1 MPFLAEG
8 EVSIPTKDILSW
20 TFDDPR
26 FDPDEPIYIDAK
38 DSSRSISSNQARVLI
53 RKLVAGFHAAGLKK
67 GDCVC
72 LHSFNDVYYPILFLG
87 IIAAG
92 GVFAGT
98 NPSYTQFELVHHIKT
113 AKTKFLITESI
124 PEMLG
129 NAVAAAKESGIPDS
143 KVWIFDVLGDPV
155 PRGFRSW
162 KELLGHGERDWVR
175 FDDEKTSKETTAARL
190 FSSGTTG
197 LPKAAVLSHHNFIAQ
212 HTLVHEISMKDWR
225 ARRLLCLPMFH
236 AACVPVAHTTPLRAG
251 QVSVIMRRFELEP
264 FLVNIDKF
272 QITDIALVPP
282 IVIAVIMSGLASKFS
297 LKTIRAVTV
306 GAAPLGKDSQDRMRA
321 LFPAGTYVNQVW
333 GMTETSCV
341 ASMFHYPEDDVS
353 GSVGRMLLLLD
364 SKIVD
369 DDGRDITDYDV
380 RGELCVRGP
389 TIVKGYFENPK
400 ANAES
405 FDSEGF
411 FKTGD
416 IVYCDSKTK
425 KWYIVDRKKEL
436 IKVRGFQ
443 VAPPELE
450 TVLLSHPHIID
461 AAVIGVKHSTEADV
475 ELPRAYVVRRDT
487 PEGKALDEAA
497 LKKHCGE
504 RLAKFKELTGGVKF
518 VDAIPKNASGKILK
532 RVLRDM
538 AKDEDDKTKAKL

>member
-1 MPFLAEG
+1 MFSAERNIP
-8 EVSIPTKDILSW
+8 IPTKDLISW
-20 TFDDPR
+20 TFDEPR
-26 FDPDEPIYIDAK
+26 FDRDEPIYIDAK
-38 DSSRSISSNQARVLI
+38 DASRSISSNQARVLI

-72 LHSFNDVYYPILFLG
+72 LHSFNDIYYPILFLG

-113 AKTKFLITESI
+113 AKTTFFITE
-124 PEMLG
+124 PEMLD
-129 NAVAAAKESGIPDS
+129 NAVAAARECGIPQS
-143 KVWIFDVLGDPV
+143 KVWIFDVLGHPV
-155 PRGFRSW
+155 PQGFRSW
-162 KELLGHGERDWVR
+162 KELLGHGEKDWVR

-197 LPKAAVLSHHNFIAQ
+197 LPKAAVLSHYNFIAQ
-212 HTLVHEISMKDWR
+212 HTLVHEINRKSWR
-225 ARRLLCLPMFH
+225 SRRLLCLPMFH

-251 QVSVIMRRFELEP
+251 QPSIIMRRFELEP
-264 FLVNIDKF
+264 LLANIEKF
-272 QITDIALVPP
+272 QINEIGIVPP
-282 IVIAVIMSGLASKFS
+282 IVIAIIMSGLASKYS
-297 LKTIRAVTV
+297 LKTIRALTV
-306 GAAPLGKDSQDRMRA
+306 GAAPLGKDSQDRMRD
-321 LFPAGTYVNQVW
+321 LLPPGTFVNQVW
-333 GMTETSCV
+333 GMTETSCI
-341 ASMFHYPEDDVS
+341 ASMFHYPEDDVT
-353 GSVGRMLLLLD
+353 GSVGRMIPLLD

-369 DDGRDITDYDV
+369 DDGKDITGYDV

-389 TIVKGYFENPK
+389 TIVAGYFENPK
-400 ANAES
+400 ANSES

-461 AAVIGVKHSTEADV
+461 AAVIGVKHATEADV
-475 ELPRAYVVRRDT
+475 ELPRAYVVRRAT
-487 PEGKALDEAA
+487 PEGEALDEAA
-497 LKKHCGE
+497 VKKHCGE

-538 AKDEDDKTKAKL
+538 AKEENDQTKARL

>member
-1 MPFLAEG
+1 MFEAERQ
-8 EVSIPTKDILSW
+8 VQIPTKDLLSW

-26 FDPDEPIYIDAK
+26 FDRDEPIYIDAK
-38 DSSRSISSNQARVLI
+38 DPSRSISSNQARLLI

-72 LHSFNDVYYPILFLG
+72 LHSFNDIYYPILFLG

-113 AKTKFLITESI
+113 AKTTFLITET
-124 PEMLG
+124 ENNMHE
-129 NAVAAAKESGIPDS
+129 NAVAAAKECGIPDS
-143 KVWIFDVLGDPV
+143 KVWIFDALGNPV
-155 PRGFRSW
+155 PQGFRSW
-162 KELLGHGERDWVR
+162 KELLGHGEKDWVR
-175 FDDEKTSKETTAARL
+175 FDDEKTCKETTAARL

-197 LPKAAVLSHHNFIAQ
+197 LPKAAVLSHYNFIAQ
-212 HTLVHEISMKDWR
+212 HTLVHEISRKTWR
-225 ARRLLCLPMFH
+225 SKRLLCLPMFH
-236 AACVPVAHTTPLRAG
+236 AACVPVAHTTPLRSG
-251 QVSVIMRRFELEP
+251 QISYIMRRFELEP
-264 FLVNIDKF
+264 LLANIQNY
-272 QITDIALVPP
+272 QITDIGLVPP
-282 IVIAVIMSGLASKFS
+282 IIIAIIMSGLGSKYS
-297 LKTIRAVTV
+297 LKTIQALTV

-321 LFPAGTYVNQVW
+321 LLPPGAFANQVW

-341 ASMFHYPEDDVS
+341 ASMFHYPEDDKT
-353 GSVGRMLLLLD
+353 GSVGRMLPMLD

-369 DDGRDITDYDV
+369 DDGKDITGYDV

-389 TIVKGYFENPK
+389 IVIAGYFENPK

-416 IVYCDSKTK
+416 IVYRDGKSKL
-425 KWYIVDRKKEL
+425 WYIVDRKKEL

-461 AAVIGVKHSTEADV
+461 AAVIGIKHPTEADV
-475 ELPRAYVVRRDT
+475 ELPRAYVIRRDT
-487 PEGKALDEAA
+487 PEGAALDEEAV
-497 LKKHCGE
+497 KKHCGE

-532 RVLRDM
+532 RVLRDL
-538 AKDEDDKTKAKL
+538 AKDEGDKTKAKL

>member
-1 MPFLAEG
+1 MFPAERRIP
-8 EVSIPTKDILSW
+8 IPTKDLLSW

-26 FDPDEPIYIDAK
+26 FDQDEPIYIDAK
-38 DSSRSISSNQARVLI
+38 DSSRSISLNQARVLI
-53 RKLVAGFHAAGLKK
+53 RQLAAGFHAAGLKK

-72 LHSFNDVYYPILFLG
+72 LHSFNDIYYPILFLG

-92 GVFAGT
+92 GIFAGT
-98 NPSYTQFELVHHIKT
+98 NPSYTQFELEHHIKT
-113 AKTKFLITESI
+113 AKTAFFITE
-124 PEMLG
+124 PEMLE
-129 NAVAAAKESGIPDS
+129 NAVAAAKKCGIPES
-143 KVWIFDVLGDPV
+143 KVWIFDVLEQPV
-155 PRGFRSW
+155 PKEYRSW
-162 KELLGHGERDWVR
+162 KELLRHGQKDWVR

-197 LPKAAVLSHHNFIAQ
+197 LPKAAVLSHYNFIAQ
-212 HTLVHEISMKDWR
+212 HTLVHEINRKAWR
-225 ARRLLCLPMFH
+225 PIRLLCLPMFH

-251 QVSVIMRRFELEP
+251 QPSVIMRRFELEP
-264 FLVNIDKF
+264 LLSNIEKF
-272 QITDIALVPP
+272 EINEIGLVPP
-282 IVIAVIMSGLASKFS
+282 IIIAIIMSGLASKYS
-297 LKTIRAVTV
+297 LKGIKSLTS
-306 GAAPLGKDSQDRMRA
+306 GAAPLGKDSQDRMRDLLAPGA
-321 LFPAGTYVNQVW
+321 LVNQVW
-333 GMTETSCV
+333 GMTETSCI
-341 ASMFHYPEDDVS
+341 ASMFYYPEDDVT
-353 GSVGRMLLLLD
+353 GSVGRMLPGLD
-364 SKIVD
+364 AKIVD
-369 DDGRDITDYDV
+369 DNDKDITGYDV

-389 TIVKGYFENPK
+389 TVVAGYFENPK
-400 ANAES
+400 ANSES

-461 AAVIGVKHSTEADV
+461 AAVIGVKHPSEADV
-475 ELPRAYVVRRDT
+475 ELPRAYVIRRDT

-497 LKKHCGE
+497 VKKHCGE
-504 RLAKFKELTGGVKF
+504 RLAKYKELTGGVKF

-532 RVLRDM
+532 RVLREM
-538 AKDEDDKTKAKL
+538 AKEEDDQAKARL